1 MPKASRGRG
10 EGVKPGEGS
19 VKILDFSLGNAI
31 FGCILCAFE
40 QNLNLQQL

>member
-31 FGCILCAFE
+31 FE